1 MYFVSDTE
9 ETIVDIVGVE
19 VSGVEF
25 EIRITKTF
33 FAYEEELYAK
43 KHNHAHFE
51 VFFNKDCSGRML
63 VENTKQEFGVG
74 SMMIIAPKVY
84 HSYKPDN
91 ESREYEHRYNFKFK
105 PDEGYYAS
113 GLFEDFKFMY
123 IEDAVRIINIIE
135 DIHNVYDSDEFA
147 SKQEIR
153 SLFTLLMIN
162 ILRHMV
168 VKKADEQREVKALA
182 FDSKA
187 NEIEAFF
194 ESHYDSF
201 PPPSELATQL
211 CVSTRQL
218 DRILKQLFSMSF
230 SAKLAQTKT
239 ELAKDLLE
247 TTGLSAANISDKL
260 GYNSPA
266 SFSAA
271 FKKQTGL
278 SPGTYRKNNE
288 GAEK

>member
-1 MYFVSDTE
+1 MYFVSDKE
-9 ETIVDIVGVE
+9 ETIVDIIGVE
-19 VSGVEF
+19 VSEIEF
-25 EIRITKTF
+25 EVRITKTF
-33 FAYEEELYAK
+33 FTYEEELYAK

-51 VFFNKDCSGRML
+51 VFLNKDCSGRMF
-63 VENTKQEFGVG
+63 VESTKQDFKAG
-74 SMMIIAPKVY
+74 SMMIIAPKAY

-91 ESREYEHRYNFKFK
+91 ESKECAHKYNFKFR
-105 PDEGYYAS
+105 PDESYYTS
-113 GLFEDFKFMY
+113 GFFKDFKYMY
-123 IEDAVRIINIIE
+123 IEDAAKIISIIE
-135 DIHNVYDSDEFA
+135 DIHKVYGSDEFA
-147 SKQEIR
+147 SKQEMK

-162 ILRHMV
+162 ILRHIAE
-168 VKKADEQREVKALA
+168 KEADGNSKELIQE

-187 NEIEAFF
+187 YEIEAFF

-201 PPPSELATQL
+201 PAPSELASQL

-230 SAKLAQTKT
+230 SSKLLQTKN

-247 TTGLSAANISDKL
+247 TTGLSVASISDKL

-278 SPGTYRKNNE
+278 SPGTYRKNNK